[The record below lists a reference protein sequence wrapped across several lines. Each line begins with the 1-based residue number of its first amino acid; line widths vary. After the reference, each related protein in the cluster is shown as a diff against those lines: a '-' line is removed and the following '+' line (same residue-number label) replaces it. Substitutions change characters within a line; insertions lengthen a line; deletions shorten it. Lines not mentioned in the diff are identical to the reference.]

1 VVQASNDGTVIW
13 LGFYRLQ
20 GGRMVEIARPP
31 VPRLDLADFL
41 APGAAPPPRKMRA
54 VHLHYVLPRVG
65 TTVRVEALPMDA
77 DEELDGWTRA
87 EVARYNRLV
96 ETRRY
101 RAIELA
107 WDRTRGVFTVARKLP
122 R

>member
-1 VVQASNDGTVIW
+1 
-13 LGFYRLQ
+13 
-20 GGRMVEIARPP
+20 
-31 VPRLDLADFL
+31 
-41 APGAAPPPRKMRA
+41 MRA

-87 EVARYNRLV
+87 EVARYQRMV
-96 ETRRY
+96 DTRRF
-101 RAIELA
+101 RAIELN
-107 WDRTRGVFTVARKLP
+107 WDRARGVFTLGRKIP